1 MLLALGDLVEDIAV
15 ELPGPINLATDTA
28 ATILRRRGGSAANVA
43 VAVAELGSPARFVG
57 QVGDDA
63 IGEALTAEMERVGV
77 DVSFVRRRGTTGT
90 IVALVDSSGERSML
104 TDRRACT
111 DLDRPDPT
119 WLDGVTTVHVPLY
132 SFAEGATATTATT
145 IVGWAHERSIAVS
158 VDLSSVTVL
167 ESLGHSRVVELL
179 AALDPDVVFA
189 NADEA
194 RVFGVAGAVGRSTT
208 IVKRGAAAAIAHLPG
223 RQPVE
228 VEPLG
233 RFPGADTTGAGDAF
247 AAGFLVGPW
256 RDDAVEATAAGHRC
270 AARLLAARLATV
282 GR

>member
-15 ELPGPINLATDTA
+15 ELPGPINVATDTA

-43 VAVAELGSPARFVG
+43 SAAAELGERARFVG
-57 QVGDDA
+57 QVGTDA
-63 IGEALTAEMERVGV
+63 IGEALTAEMAGVGV
-77 DVSFVRRRGTTGT
+77 DVSFVRRAGTTGT

-111 DLDRPDPT
+111 ALDRPDPA
-119 WLDGVTTVHVPLY
+119 WLDAVTTVHLPLY
-132 SFAEGATATTATT
+132 SFAEGATASTAMTV
-145 IVGWAHERSIAVS
+145 VGWAHERAIAVS

-167 ESLGHSRVVELL
+167 ETLGRQRVADLL
-179 AALDPDVVFA
+179 AAADPDVVFA

-194 RVFGVAGAVGRSTT
+194 RVFGVSGPIGRSVT
-208 IVKRGAAAAIAHLPG
+208 IVKRGPGSAIVHLPG
-223 RQPVE
+223 RQPAE
-228 VEPLG
+228 VEPPD

-256 RDDAVEATAAGHRC
+256 RDDPLEATAAGHRC
-270 AARLLAARLATV
+270 AARLLARRVATV